1 MYACLCWSSA
11 LVGAAGLS
19 CLLSSVRGCPY
30 PAEAILLPLA
40 ALLLR
45 LLWVEL
51 SLLREVALRVLLV
64 FA

>member
-1 MYACLCWSSA
+1 
-11 LVGAAGLS
+11 
-19 CLLSSVRGCPY
+19 VRGCPY